1 MILKIKPLES
11 SFPEGR
17 LSGVSSYLDT
27 IETTGR
33 FENMLNPLIFQSKL
47 TFLVAYWKLEKY
59 PLISRTY

>member
-33 FENMLNPLIFQSKL
+33 IENTLKPLIYQSVL
-47 TFLVAYWKLEKY
+47 LFLVAY
-59 PLISRTY
+59 